1 MALFP
6 GGTFEHGRGVF
17 GLAILWRV
25 SERRVFLVSLFA
37 AAVIAVGAAL
47 VLQEFQETAAVAF
60 STSAARI

>member
-1 MALFP
+1 M
-6 GGTFEHGRGVF
+6 
-17 GLAILWRV
+17 
-25 SERRVFLVSLFA
+25 RVFLVSLFA